1 MTLKLRQAWG
11 LVWGLGAASL
21 LTPALAAPTYSVK
34 DMMAYVPKQR
44 DVEYETPKPE
54 EYAKCKLEVERR
66 GKGSGWVVLGPSGQV
81 LRKFLDTQV
90 HQLEEAD
97 AAVIVM
103 TERLM
108 SVELKGRWYDRE
120 KPLAGRQKR
129 LRAQISPPTVD
140 GAAEVLYLATASGEI
155 VQMLPLDEDEP
166 TQLALD
172 E

>member
-1 MTLKLRQAWG
+1 M
-11 LVWGLGAASL
+11 
-21 LTPALAAPTYSVK
+21 ALA
-34 DMMAYVPKQR
+34 D
-44 DVEYETPKPE
+44 
-54 EYAKCKLEVERR
+54 
-66 GKGSGWVVLGPSGQV
+66 PSNPYTA

-108 SVELKGRWYDRE
+108 SVELKGRRYDRE

-129 LRAQISPPTVD
+129 LRAQISAPTVD
-140 GAAEVLYLATASGEI
+140 GAAEVLYLVTASGEI
-155 VQMLPLDEDEP
+155 LQMLPPDEDEP